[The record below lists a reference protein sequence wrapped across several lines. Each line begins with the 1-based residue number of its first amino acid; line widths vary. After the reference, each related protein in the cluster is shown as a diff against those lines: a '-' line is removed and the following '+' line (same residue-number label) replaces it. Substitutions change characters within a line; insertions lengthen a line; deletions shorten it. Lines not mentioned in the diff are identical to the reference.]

1 MKRCSPAAKKLL
13 YFTFFYCFF
22 LPFVSKVQLFQKLL
36 HESLKSTRTQHL
48 KYKTHSSDRTLRYTI
63 TIISE
68 QTEQKVTITVIV
80 TFCSVCS
87 ELIVILL
94 FIPYN
99 HIFQEEE
106 YVNDS

>member
-1 MKRCSPAAKKLL
+1 M
-13 YFTFFYCFF
+13 
-22 LPFVSKVQLFQKLL
+22 SKVQLFQKLL

-80 TFCSVCS
+80 TFCSVYS

-99 HIFQEEE
+99 HLFQEEE
-106 YVNDS
+106 NVNDS

>member
-1 MKRCSPAAKKLL
+1 MKRCSPAAEKLL
-13 YFTFFYCFF
+13 FF
-22 LPFVSKVQLFQKLL
+22 LPFVSKVQLFQQLL
-36 HESLKSTRTQHL
+36 HESLKLTPQGRNTSNTKRIVVTG
-48 KYKTHSSDRTLRYTI
+48 HS
-63 TIISE
+63 
-68 QTEQKVTITVIV
+68 VIV
-80 TFCSVCS
+80 TFCSVYS